1 MEGFKPMVENSNVQ
15 DINVPLKDLQFDRE
29 NPRFTDQIFENDED
43 LIRYLYDEMDVAE
56 IIQSILSSGYLN
68 YEPLIVM
75 KEGTSYIVLEGN
87 RRLAALRI
95 LANEE
100 FRNKFGIQLS
110 TKPTVKALP
119 AEIKVRCVGS
129 RKDARAYIGFKHI
142 NGPMKWDALAK
153 AKYAA
158 RWFEEGADIATI
170 SKTLGD
176 NHNTVRRLVN
186 GWLALEQAKASG
198 FDIEDISKKRLAFS
212 HLYTALTRNGYRD
225 FLGLGD
231 EDLSSPPRK
240 NPIPA
245 KKTKD
250 FLTVMSW
257 LYGQEKQKQP
267 ALIRSQNPDLNKLN
281 QVLLHPEAKK
291 LLVAERNLDSAFE
304 RVEPASKRFEDA
316 LLKASRQCED
326 ANKLSGHYEGD
337 GTLLQV
343 VDGMQKTVKSLV
355 LVMKAKVKTEA
366 EGE

>member
-1 MEGFKPMVENSNVQ
+1 MTEKSKQVDFDVE
-15 DINVPLKDLQFDRE
+15 LKELTFDRE
-29 NPRFTDQIFENDED
+29 NPRFTEQTFENDED
-43 LIRYLYDEMDVAE
+43 LIQYLYDEMDVAE

-95 LANEE
+95 LADEE
-100 FRNKFGIQLS
+100 LRSRLKIQLS
-110 TKPTVKALP
+110 AQPSAKSLP
-119 AEIKVRCVGS
+119 KEIKVRRVDT
-129 RKDARAYIGFKHI
+129 RKEARAYIGFKHI

-158 RWFEEGADIATI
+158 QWFDEGVSIATI

-198 FDIEDISKKRLAFS
+198 FNVEDISKKRLAFS
-212 HLYTALTRNGYRD
+212 HLYTALTRNGYRE
-225 FLGLGD
+225 FLGIGD
-231 EDLSSPPRK
+231 EDLSSDPKK
-240 NPIPA
+240 NPIPP

-250 FLTVMSW
+250 LLTVMSW
-257 LYGQEKQKQP
+257 LYGQDKQKEP

-281 QVLLHPEAKK
+281 QILLHPEARK
-291 LLVAERNLDSAFE
+291 LLIAERNLDSAFE

-326 ANKLSGHYEGD
+326 ANKLSGHYDGD

-343 VDGMQKTVKSLV
+343 AEGMQKTAKSLV
-355 LVMKAKVKTEA
+355 VVMKDKAKTDA

>member
-1 MEGFKPMVENSNVQ
+1 MVGKSSMQ
-15 DINVPLKDLQFDRE
+15 DINVPLKDLRFDPE
-29 NPRFTDQIFENDED
+29 NPRFTDQTFQKDED
-43 LIRYLYDEMDVAE
+43 LIRYLYDEMDVEE

-75 KEGTSYIVLEGN
+75 KEGTSYTVLEGN

-95 LANEE
+95 LANTDL
-100 FRNKFGIQLS
+100 RSKLGIHLS
-110 TKPTVKALP
+110 IEPTAKSLP
-119 AEIKVRCVGS
+119 VEIKVRCVDT

-231 EDLSSPPRK
+231 EDLLSPPKK

-245 KKTKD
+245 TKTKD
-250 FLTVMSW
+250 FLLSCHGYT
-257 LYGQEKQKQP
+257 GR
-267 ALIRSQNPDLNKLN
+267 RS
-281 QVLLHPEAKK
+281 
-291 LLVAERNLDSAFE
+291 
-304 RVEPASKRFEDA
+304 
-316 LLKASRQCED
+316 
-326 ANKLSGHYEGD
+326 
-337 GTLLQV
+337 T
-343 VDGMQKTVKSLV
+343 KSLR
-355 LVMKAKVKTEA
+355 
-366 EGE
+366 

>member
-1 MEGFKPMVENSNVQ
+1 MEEKPKLSLQ
-15 DINVPLKDLQFDRE
+15 DVNLSLNALQFDPQ
-29 NPRFTDQIFENDED
+29 NPRFTDQTFQDDEE

-56 IIQSILSSGYLN
+56 IMQSILSSGYLN
-68 YEPLIVM
+68 YEPLIAM
-75 KEGTSYIVLEGN
+75 KVGTSYIVLEGN

-95 LANEE
+95 LANKKL
-100 FRNKFGIQLS
+100 RDKLGIKLS
-110 TKPTVKALP
+110 IEPTAESLP
-119 AEIKVRCVGS
+119 AEIKVRCVET
-129 RKDARAYIGFKHI
+129 RKEARAYIGFKHI

-158 RWFEEGADIATI
+158 QWFEEGADIATI

-186 GWLALEQAKASG
+186 GWLALEQAKESG
-198 FDIEDISKKRLAFS
+198 FDVEDISKKRLAFS

-231 EDLSSPPRK
+231 EDLSSPPKK
-240 NPIPA
+240 NPIPP

-257 LYGQEKQKQP
+257 LYGQDKQKQP

-281 QVLLHPEAKK
+281 QILLHPEARK
-291 LLVAERNLDSAFE
+291 LLIAERNLDSAFE
-304 RVEPASKRFEDA
+304 RVEPAGKRFEDA

-326 ANKLSGHYEGD
+326 ANKLSGYYDGD

-343 VDGMQKTVKSLV
+343 ADGMQKTVKSLV
-355 LVMKAKVKTEA
+355 LVMKDKASTGA

>member
-1 MEGFKPMVENSNVQ
+1 MKEKSNLQ
-15 DINVPLKDLQFDRE
+15 DFNVSLNALQFDPQ
-29 NPRFTDQIFENDED
+29 NPRFTDQAFQNDED

-56 IIQSILSSGYLN
+56 IIHSILSSGYLN

-75 KEGTSYIVLEGN
+75 KEGASYTVLEGN

-95 LANEE
+95 LANKALRE
-100 FRNKFGIQLS
+100 RIGIQL
-110 TKPTVKALP
+110 PVEPAANALP
-119 AEIKVRCVGS
+119 TEIKVRCVDS

-153 AKYAA
+153 AKYSAQ
-158 RWFEEGADIATI
+158 WFEEGADIETI

-198 FDIEDISKKRLAFS
+198 FDVEDISKKRLAFS
-212 HLYTALTRNGYRD
+212 HLYTALTRNGYRE

-231 EDLSSPPRK
+231 EDLLSPPKK

-281 QVLLHPEAKK
+281 QILLHPEAKK
-291 LLVAERNLDSAFE
+291 LLIAERNLDSAFE

-326 ANKLSGHYEGD
+326 ANKLSGYYEGD
-337 GTLLQV
+337 STLFQV
-343 VDGMQKTVKSLV
+343 ADGMQKTVKSLV
-355 LVMKAKVKTEA
+355 LVMKAKAKTEA

>member
-1 MEGFKPMVENSNVQ
+1 MAEKSTEQ
-15 DINVPLKDLQFDRE
+15 DIPVELKNLKFDPE
-29 NPRFTDQIFENDED
+29 NPRFADQLFQNDED
-43 LIRYLYDEMDVAE
+43 LIRCLYDEMDVDE

-75 KEGTSYIVLEGN
+75 KEGGSYTVLEGN
-87 RRLAALRI
+87 RRLAALRLI
-95 LANEE
+95 ADEGL
-100 FRNKFGIQLS
+100 RTKLGIHLTGQ
-110 TKPTVKALP
+110 PTAKSLP
-119 AEIKVRCVGS
+119 KEIKVRCVDS

-158 RWFEEGADIATI
+158 QWFKEGANIATI

-186 GWLALEQAKASG
+186 GWFALEQAKSSG
-198 FDIEDISKKRLAFS
+198 FAIEDISKKRFAFS
-212 HLYTALTRNGYRD
+212 HLYTAITRNGYRD

-231 EDLSSPPRK
+231 EDLSTDPRP
-240 NPIPA
+240 NPIPL

-250 FLTVMSW
+250 LLAVMSW
-257 LYGQEKQKQP
+257 LYGQEKEKEP

-281 QVLLHPEAKK
+281 QILLHPEARK
-291 LLVAERNLDSAFE
+291 LLMAERNLDSAFE

-326 ANKLSGHYEGD
+326 ANKLSGHYVGD
-337 GTLLQV
+337 TTLLSV
-343 VDGMQKTVKSLV
+343 ADGMQKTIKSLV
-355 LVMKAKVKTEA
+355 LVMRDKVKAGKED
-366 EGE
+366 E

>member
-1 MEGFKPMVENSNVQ
+1 
-15 DINVPLKDLQFDRE
+15 
-29 NPRFTDQIFENDED
+29 
-43 LIRYLYDEMDVAE
+43 MDVDE

-75 KEGTSYIVLEGN
+75 REGNSFKVLEGN
-87 RRLAALRI
+87 RRLAALTLLADKGLRDKLGI
-95 LANEE
+95 L
-100 FRNKFGIQLS
+100 LS
-110 TKPTVKALP
+110 TEPSDKALP
-119 AEIKVRCVGS
+119 KQIKVRLVDS

-142 NGPMKWDALAK
+142 NGPMKWDAIAK
-153 AKYAA
+153 ARYAA
-158 RWFEEGADIATI
+158 QWFIEGSDIDTI

-186 GWLALEQAKASG
+186 GWFALEQAKASG
-198 FDIEDISKKRLAFS
+198 FVVEDISKKRFAFS
-212 HLYTALTRNGYRD
+212 HLYTALTRNGYRE

-231 EDLSSPPRK
+231 EDLSSDPK
-240 NPIPA
+240 KDPIPK
-245 KKTKD
+245 KKTKE
-250 FLTVMSW
+250 FLSVMSW
-257 LYGQEKQKQP
+257 LYGQEKQKES

-337 GTLLQV
+337 SILLQV
-343 VDGMQKTVKSLV
+343 ADGMQKTVKV
-355 LVMKAKVKTEA
+355 LVFGMKEKVRTGE